1 MCNGTFIVFTK
12 TCAVLDKPRTSNV
25 LRVWDKHREYRG
37 KDRQI
42 DFFYIFM
49 ENRQGITKITV
60 WFLSMKYSSISDEN
74 GNDQNPLK
82 FSFEALNYYMDL

>member
-1 MCNGTFIVFTK
+1 
-12 TCAVLDKPRTSNV
+12 
-25 LRVWDKHREYRG
+25 
-37 KDRQI
+37 
-42 DFFYIFM
+42 M